1 MTGIWRPENRSVDK
15 RFLHGTAYF
24 SAVIFIGYA
33 GQLGWNVGFAS
44 LWIGIGNAVLG
55 SLIAWLTLAKRT
67 WRMTRR
73 LNSKT
78 MPDFFEARFGSSA
91 MKVYSAAIIFIFLV
105 PYSAAVYKGL
115 GSLFSTIFPAAD
127 IEICLAIVAAL
138 TAVYLVFGGYV
149 ATAQTNFVQGIIM
162 IAGVIIMVFYVLA
175 NPEVSG
181 LAAGMEK
188 IRKLGEAAGNDSL
201 VSIFGGKNFKMLAYN
216 IMLTSFG
223 TWGSRKW

>member
-1 MTGIWRPENRSVDK
+1 MAQLQYVTVAALVLFSILMVIIGIYSYKKTRSVDGYLLGGRK
-15 RFLHGTAYF
+15 IGAWISAFSYGTAYF

-55 SLIAWLTLAKRT
+55 SLIAWLLLAKRT

-162 IAGVIIMVFYVLA
+162 IAGVIIMVFMFWQIPRFRALRPA
-175 NPEVSG
+175 W
-181 LAAGMEK
+181 K
-188 IRKLGEAAGNDSL
+188 R
-201 VSIFGGKNFKMLAYN
+201 
-216 IMLTSFG
+216 
-223 TWGSRKW
+223 